1 MTTQLLPIIHYFYQ
15 RNWAPAT
22 SANYSFRL
30 PDQSGFTIS
39 RSGVDKAAFSEH
51 DLMEVDDMGRP
62 AVEYA
67 HLKPSAE
74 TLLHALLYRL
84 FPDTGAILH
93 THSVVNT
100 VFSRLQ
106 IDKGHAQFTGYE
118 LQKAIAGVDTH
129 ASTLELPVFPNSQ
142 DMGLLCGLMEPYLR
156 QNPACKGFL
165 LSSHGLYAWGTDLAE
180 AKRHVEAYEFLMEC
194 ALLER

>member
-1 MTTQLLPIIHYFYQ
+1 MTTQLLPIIHYFHQ

-22 SANYSFRL
+22 SANYSLRL
-30 PDQSGFTIS
+30 PDHAGFTIS
-39 RSGVDKAAFSEH
+39 RSGVDKSAFSEQ
-51 DLMEVDDMGRP
+51 DLMDVDAQGQPTP
-62 AVEYA
+62 AYA

-84 FPDTGAILH
+84 FPATGAILH

-106 IDKGHAQFTGYE
+106 IDKGHAQFKGYE
-118 LQKAIAGVDTH
+118 LQKAIAGVSTH
-129 ASTLELPVFPNSQ
+129 ESTLELPVFPNSQ
-142 DMGLLCGLMEPYLR
+142 DMSGLCGRIEPYLLE
-156 QNPACKGFL
+156 NPACKGFL
-165 LSSHGLYAWGTDLAE
+165 LSSHGLYAWGADLAE

-194 ALLER
+194 ALRER